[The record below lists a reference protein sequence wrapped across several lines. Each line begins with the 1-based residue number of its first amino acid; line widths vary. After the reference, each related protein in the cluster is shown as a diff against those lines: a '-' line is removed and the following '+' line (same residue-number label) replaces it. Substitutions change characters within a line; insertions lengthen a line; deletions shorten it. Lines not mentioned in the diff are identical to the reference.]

1 MGLAGVALFATALI
15 VVAWSCS
22 AAWRIRVGR
31 PGTRQR
37 TALIE
42 GQQPESF
49 REDGLDELQQRFLA
63 SSCVCVENV
72 LSPAM
77 LARLRADCEAAVPEA
92 VRNVVPTHKQGGTV
106 SYEKLHFAAPL
117 CVALYHS
124 QGTLDWV
131 GRIVGVRVHPAGDH
145 DESACS
151 LLCYTERGDHIGWHY
166 DYNFYLGRQFTL
178 LIVLVDRRA
187 SGGQSSSV
195 LMRKHA
201 DGREEALPLAENSL
215 ALFEG
220 TRVLHKVTPAAAGDR
235 RIVLSMTFNTHPQ
248 IRLPWELARR
258 VKDMAFYGPRALW
271 N

>member
-1 MGLAGVALFATALI
+1 MGLVWVALATAL
-15 VVAWSCS
+15 VLVAWSCS

-31 PGTRQR
+31 AGTRQR
-37 TALIE
+37 LSLIE
-42 GQQPESF
+42 GQQPERF
-49 REDGLDELQQRFLA
+49 RENDLDDLRRQFQA
-63 SSCVCVENV
+63 ASCVCVPNI

-77 LARLRADCEAAVPEA
+77 LVRLREVGESAAPQA

-106 SYEKLHFAAPL
+106 SYERLHFAAPL
-117 CVALYHS
+117 CVAFYHS
-124 QGTLDWV
+124 PDTLAWV
-131 GRIVGVRVHPAGDH
+131 SRIVGVQVHPAGDH

-178 LIVLVDRRA
+178 LIVLVDRGA
-187 SGGQSSSV
+187 TGGRSSSV
-195 LMRKHA
+195 LMRKHT
-201 DGREEALPLAENSL
+201 DGREEALPLEENSL
-215 ALFEG
+215 VLFEG
-220 TRVLHKVTPAAAGDR
+220 TRVLHKVTPASTGDR

-258 VKDMAFYGPRALW
+258 IKDVAFYGFKALW